1 MTQFLKF
8 MCPLKVQEG
17 EDALLWK
24 DNRREN
30 FSVKLY
36 YKSLSAE
43 SNLVFPT
50 KKIWELYGKPQIS
63 SKDWDFKGGQ
73 QGFKGRQQ
81 GFKGRKQRTQANFT
95 NSQIN
100 ENPLQERVNSGGIEH
115 AELNN

>member
-1 MTQFLKF
+1 

-63 SKDWDFKGGQ
+63 SKDWDFKG
-73 QGFKGRQQ
+73 RQQ
-81 GFKGRKQRTQANFT
+81 GFKGGQQR
-95 NSQIN
+95 I
-100 ENPLQERVNSGGIEH
+100 
-115 AELNN
+115 